1 MKQIKTEDA
10 VGAVLC
16 HDITEIVRGVRKG
29 ARFRKG
35 HIVKEEDIPVLL
47 SLGKCM
53 KMKQLKY
60 YASYVR
66 MIICLLQK

>member
-47 SLGKCM
+47 SLGKETQ
-53 KMKQLKY
+53 K
-60 YASYVR
+60 SYQIVVGLSC
-66 MIICLLQK
+66 IY